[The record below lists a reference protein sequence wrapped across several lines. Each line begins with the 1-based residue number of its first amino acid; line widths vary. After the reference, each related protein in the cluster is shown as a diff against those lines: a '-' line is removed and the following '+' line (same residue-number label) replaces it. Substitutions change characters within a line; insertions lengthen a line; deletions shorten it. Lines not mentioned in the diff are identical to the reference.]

1 MNDIETIQT
10 KVDYTE
16 RILSEIDNC
25 LTATDLTKGEKYQGK
40 VRDRYDLGDEL
51 LLVTTD
57 RQSAFDRV
65 LASIPFKGQVLN
77 LTGAWWF
84 EHTKDIVANHVLEI
98 PDPNVTAAKKCEVFP
113 IEFVVRG
120 FITGSSA
127 TSLWTVYNKG
137 DREYCGLSF
146 PDGLK
151 KNQRLDAP
159 VLTPTTKE
167 EAHDRPISPRAIVEE
182 GWMSQEDWDA
192 ASQVALEL
200 FKRGQETAD
209 KHGLIL
215 VDTKYEMGK
224 DSNGTLTLVDEI
236 HTPDSSRYW
245 ISETFEERF
254 AASQEPQN
262 VDKEFLR
269 LWFKDNCDPYGD
281 EVLPA
286 APRELVVELSR
297 RYLYLYEKIT
307 GESFPFPASEEPV
320 QERMQKNLSS
330 YL

>member
-1 MNDIETIQT
+1 MNEIETIKT

-25 LTATDLTKGEKYQGK
+25 LTATDLKKGEKYQGK

-146 PDGLK
+146 PRWLEEK
-151 KNQRLDAP
+151 P
-159 VLTPTTKE
+159 TP
-167 EAHDRPISPRAIVEE
+167 
-182 GWMSQEDWDA
+182 
-192 ASQVALEL
+192 
-200 FKRGQETAD
+200 
-209 KHGLIL
+209 
-215 VDTKYEMGK
+215 
-224 DSNGTLTLVDEI
+224 
-236 HTPDSSRYW
+236 
-245 ISETFEERF
+245 
-254 AASQEPQN
+254 
-262 VDKEFLR
+262 
-269 LWFKDNCDPYGD
+269 
-281 EVLPA
+281 
-286 APRELVVELSR
+286 
-297 RYLYLYEKIT
+297 
-307 GESFPFPASEEPV
+307 
-320 QERMQKNLSS
+320 
-330 YL
+330 